1 MGGFDRSKLKAT
13 ALSTVKQQEKD
24 QQTKRPSGGDGF
36 DRSYHKIDNGDN
48 TFRIFPFHPDGG
60 GSSFA
65 EAKCVSFL
73 SVRTQK
79 RDQQGK
85 PVEGEFEVKR
95 RPIFNSKVH
104 GNLEKDLVETYLE
117 VAKKIAIP
125 NFVDGDKEEFDRI
138 WKKIVGMDGI
148 KPQDTWVVY
157 AAKLEAGKWNLGLL
171 ELKKT
176 IKNQLT
182 DLAAAFSDNVQ
193 SPDPFTDPDEGIAV
207 IINRSGEGLKTE
219 YKVTLQSEKIKDKGR
234 ITESYIPTPLTD
246 QQLEE
251 WSKLDP
257 LYKMYVNTF
266 KRSDLEAQIDG
277 LQRFDEE
284 LATKHKAAIA
294 VLQYDEILNVI
305 DELSELV
312 PEDDEKEEKQQQK
325 SAPKQ
330 QKQQAVQE
338 EVEEEAE
345 EVEVQQP
352 IARPNRLI
360 RKSVEQPPTS
370 SAPAAIPSPVTS
382 ASDRLAALKK
392 KLGK

>member
-1 MGGFDRSKLKAT
+1 MSGFDRSKLKAT

-24 QQTKRPSGGDGF
+24 QQTKRPSSGDGF

-48 TFRIFPFHPDGG
+48 IFRIFPFHPDGG

-73 SVRTQK
+73 SVNTQK

-85 PVEGEFEVKR
+85 PIEGEFEVKR

-104 GNLEKDLVETYLE
+104 GNLEKDLVETYLD

-125 NFVDGDKEEFDRI
+125 NFVDGDREEFDRI
-138 WKKIVGMDGI
+138 WKKITGMDGI

-157 AAKLEAGKWNLGLL
+157 AAKLESGKWNLGIL

-182 DLAAAFSDNVQ
+182 DLAAAFSDDVQ
-193 SPDPFTDPDEGIAV
+193 SPDPFTDPDDGIAI

-251 WSKLDP
+251 WSKLDS
-257 LYKMYVNTF
+257 LHKTYVNVF

-277 LQRFDEE
+277 LQRFDQE
-284 LATKHKAAIA
+284 LAAKHKAAIA

-305 DELSELV
+305 DELSNVV
-312 PEDDEKEEKQQQK
+312 PEEAEKEEKPQGGK
-325 SAPKQ
+325 SKAAK
-330 QKQQAVQE
+330 AVQE
-338 EVEEEAE
+338 EIEEEQE
-345 EVEVQQP
+345 EIEVQQAP
-352 IARPNRLI
+352 PKRLI
-360 RKSVEQPPTS
+360 RKQPIQQS
-370 SAPAAIPSPVTS
+370 SAPVQEAVAPPVVNN
-382 ASDRLAALKK
+382 RLAELKA
-392 KLGK
+392 KLGKK